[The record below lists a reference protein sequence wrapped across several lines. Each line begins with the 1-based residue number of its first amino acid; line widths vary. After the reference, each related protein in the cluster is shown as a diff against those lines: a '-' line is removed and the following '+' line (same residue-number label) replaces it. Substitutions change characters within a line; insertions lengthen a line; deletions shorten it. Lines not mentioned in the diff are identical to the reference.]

1 LIGNEIVEIGIGE
14 HLVRALRALADD
26 DVAEIPGSDMAV
38 ERLDRAA
45 ELGSGLRCRFEPVR
59 RGLARLARGAI
70 KRREKCL
77 RVPSARCFDHRCC
90 DHKDHVVARAQKR
103 GRTRERRER
112 RALGGLD
119 HRGSA
124 LVGEH
129 ADLWFRDINEL
140 GHATPSC
147 GVLIKPRLAVPT
159 AAGALIKAP
168 GAAECK
174 GGFMDLLRA
183 SPPLGIR

>member
-1 LIGNEIVEIGIGE
+1 MGDEIVDVGIGE
-14 HLVRALRALADD
+14 HLAWALRALADD
-26 DVAEIPGSDMAV
+26 DVAEIPGGDVGV
-38 ERLDRAA
+38 ERLDRTAQ
-45 ELGSGLRCRFEPVR
+45 
-59 RGLARLARGAI
+59 LARGFV
-70 KRREKCL
+70 RRAQSIGGRERCL
-77 RVPSARCFDHRCC
+77 RLRSARCFDHP
-90 DHKDHVVARAQKR
+90 DHVVARAQKR
-103 GRTRERRER
+103 GRTWERREK
-112 RALGGLD
+112 RALGSLD

-129 ADLWFRDINEL
+129 ADSWFRDINEL
-140 GHATPSC
+140 SHATPSC

-183 SPPLGIR
+183 GPPLGIR